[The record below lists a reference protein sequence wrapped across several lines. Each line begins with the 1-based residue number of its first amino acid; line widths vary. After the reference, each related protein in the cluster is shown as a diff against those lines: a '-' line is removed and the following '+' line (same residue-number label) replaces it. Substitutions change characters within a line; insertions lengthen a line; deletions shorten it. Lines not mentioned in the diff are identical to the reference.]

1 MKVTEFDLND
11 VIIKKGLKINES
23 DGINAC
29 RIILFFF
36 FWENMAKN
44 FHGDNSLQKSD
55 TS

>member
-29 RIILFFF
+29 RIILFFLEKHSEKF
-36 FWENMAKN
+36 SW
-44 FHGDNSLQKSD
+44 
-55 TS
+55 